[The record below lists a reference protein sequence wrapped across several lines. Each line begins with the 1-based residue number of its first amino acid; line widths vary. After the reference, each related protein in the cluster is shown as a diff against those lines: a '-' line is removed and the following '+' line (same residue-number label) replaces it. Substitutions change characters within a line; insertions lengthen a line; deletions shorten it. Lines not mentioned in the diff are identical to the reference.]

1 MRQLFSNYGL
11 FLLALING
19 FISISI
25 FLLMLFSNDGTT
37 FKEVISTWVGN
48 LI

>member
-11 FLLALING
+11 FLLALISG

-25 FLLMLFSNDGTT
+25 FLLALFNGDSATL
-37 FKEVISTWVGN
+37 KEVILIWAGN

>member
-19 FISISI
+19 FICISI
-25 FLLMLFSNDGTT
+25 FLFVLLSGETT
-37 FKEVISTWVGN
+37 TLKEVISVWVGN

>member
-19 FISISI
+19 FICISI
-25 FLLMLFSNDGTT
+25 FLFVLFSGDATT
-37 FKEVISTWVGN
+37 LKEVISVWVGN